1 MLPITSTLPRVC
13 NGGGGGRGSGR
24 GVESTGNVVGLSN
37 LLLSKV
43 DRGDFLWWWS
53 ESRESLR
60 FFGGVAGTQGSRT
73 FWTGFGVSLMTSVGS
88 DAVATTGGTAE
99 GGGGAGGAAGGT
111 DTFDDTNWL
120 LVSKGISALVAEA
133 ALLQVLSWA
142 FAKPRTLRLV
152 AVDKRS

>member
-1 MLPITSTLPRVC
+1 
-13 NGGGGGRGSGR
+13 
-24 GVESTGNVVGLSN
+24 
-37 LLLSKV
+37 
-43 DRGDFLWWWS
+43 
-53 ESRESLR
+53 
-60 FFGGVAGTQGSRT
+60 
-73 FWTGFGVSLMTSVGS
+73 MTSVGS
-88 DAVATTGGTAE
+88 DEVATTGGTAE
-99 GGGGAGGAAGGT
+99 GGGGAGGAGGT